1 MRRNVAVTLLVV
13 SCLGILVACGGKGT
27 PVPTGIAA
35 TQLAGTLAP
44 GKEAATVQAIDSAS
58 SSVAV
63 PGAPKTA
70 GVVIVADEKDFEIA
84 LDTHTIPAGPVTF
97 RIKNVGPSPHDFGV
111 VQGGGASKEKGIT
124 GQVLKKSETMNANQ
138 TAALTLDLPPG
149 TYDVVSTVSGDVQH
163 GMIAMLTVR

>member
-44 GKEAATVQAIDSAS
+44 GKE
-58 SSVAV
+58 
-63 PGAPKTA
+63 
-70 GVVIVADEKDFEIA
+70 VIVADEKDFEIA

-149 TYDVVSTVSGDVQH
+149 TYDVVSTVFGDVQH